1 MSLKEDSW
9 MGLKEDFQ
17 MGLKEGSQMKEGSWV
32 ETRHDWQMASGHKL
46 QCVAVRDSICHTHGT
61 TLQGRNTSTDTNT
74 NKI

>member
-1 MSLKEDSW
+1 MKEGSQMGLEEDSW

-17 MGLKEGSQMKEGSWV
+17 MGLKEGSWV